1 VFPAV
6 VVQRAFASEKSGVL
20 VTTDVETGDRRYLT
34 IAMNEGV
41 SGAVDGQPAEVL
53 RIDARSGQAQMLSP
67 ATTPL
72 RNVLAPG
79 GGIAKVPASGSEA
92 VLTSREIKQVV
103 LLARDV
109 PTRLPS
115 MRTPNGEAIPADIEL
130 AFKEGRLALLQI
142 RPLNENKRAQRNA
155 YLAQLDAPF
164 AQRGDAQ
171 VWIGGKPAPIHPS
184 VAPASPAEAPAA
196 APATPTAAPGSAR

>member
-1 VFPAV
+1 
-6 VVQRAFASEKSGVL
+6 
-20 VTTDVETGDRRYLT
+20 
-34 IAMNEGV
+34 MNEGG

-53 RIDARSGQAQMLSP
+53 RIDARSGQAQLLSP

-72 RNVLAPG
+72 RNVLAPS
-79 GGIAKVPASGSEA
+79 GGIAKVPASGSEV

-103 LLARDV
+103 LLAREV
-109 PTRLPS
+109 PARLPS

-142 RPLNENKRAQRNA
+142 RPLNENKRAQRSG

-164 AQRGDAQ
+164 AQRGDTQ
-171 VWIGGKPAPIHPS
+171 IWIGGRPAPIHPS
-184 VAPASPAEAPAA
+184 AEPTAPAEAPAA
-196 APATPTAAPGSAR
+196 APATPTASPEGAR